1 MDFLPDPD
9 QLALA
14 AATRDFLEARFPI
27 QRVRADVDNAQWSEI
42 AQLGCLGLA
51 ADGEVGG
58 AGATLLDE
66 AFVFREVGRS
76 LAPGPILSTLAAAR
90 VAEIAGNA
98 GLAADLIVGKER
110 AGRAVVADNNGA
122 ALVVDPCDA
131 RYALLVDEH
140 RAVLYQMPESPAIHP
155 GIEDGTVLARLTAAS
170 FGPAVAHVDNPA
182 ELGRLRRMLLIL
194 TSAQLAG
201 IALATTD
208 SATEHAKNRTQFG
221 KPIGAFQAIKHKC
234 ADMATSAFAADNL
247 MFMAAL
253 NETSNSSESDYDAL
267 AAAAFC
273 RRAALANARG
283 NIQIHGAMGFTAETS
298 AHRYVKRVHLLC
310 ALEGLG
316 HAGRRLGRLPH
327 PDKE

>member
-27 QRVRADVDNAQWSEI
+27 QHVRAHVDNGQWSEI
-42 AQLGCLGLA
+42 AQLGWLGLA
-51 ADGEVGG
+51 ADEEVGG

-66 AFVFREVGRS
+66 AFVFREIGRG

-90 VAEIAGNA
+90 VASIAGNA
-98 GLAADLIVGKER
+98 GLAADLIAGKER
-110 AGRAVVADNNGA
+110 AGRAVVADNDGE
-122 ALVVDPCDA
+122 ALVVDPCEA
-131 RYALLVDEH
+131 RYALLLEER
-140 RAVLYQMPESPAIHP
+140 RAALYQMPESLSTHP
-155 GIEDGTVLARLTAAS
+155 GIEDGTVLARLATAS
-170 FGPAVAHVDNPA
+170 FGPAVAHVDDPV
-182 ELGRLRRMLLIL
+182 ELGRLRRTLLIL

-201 IALATTD
+201 IALATSD
-208 SATEHAKNRTQFG
+208 FATEHAKSRIQFG

-253 NETSNSSESDYDAL
+253 NETSNSPESDYDAL
-267 AAAAFC
+267 AAATFC
-273 RRAALANARG
+273 RRAALANARS

-298 AHRYVKRVHLLC
+298 AHRYVKRAHLLC
-310 ALEGLG
+310 ALEDLG
-316 HAGRRLGRLPH
+316 HAARRLARLPY